1 MERIIREPKFINK
14 KVDLRELTPSEKA
27 GYLMKNV
34 KLECEAYDCS
44 AVIRQCVDRPSN
56 FSVILVYRDSNKND
70 HAILRLNGNHG
81 RHKNRLEGNVVNGPH
96 IHRMT
101 ERYQMRTTHPD
112 GFAEATD
119 RYTDLNG
126 AIELFMEMVNLRYSD
141 GKKNRRLEE
150 FF

>member
-1 MERIIREPKFINK
+1 MEARGNTISDAQVERIIREPKFINK

-34 KLECEAYDCS
+34 
-44 AVIRQCVDRPSN
+44 N
-56 FSVILVYRDSNKND
+56 
-70 HAILRLNGNHG
+70 
-81 RHKNRLEGNVVNGPH
+81 HKNRLEGNVVNGPH